1 MPVFSKYGCCELNR
15 ASLVSSVVK
24 NPPANAGDPGS
35 GRSPGGRNGSPL
47 QYPGLENPVDRGPWW
62 ATVREVTKE
71 LDTTEWLNSN
81 NNELSRVSLQGSFNK
96 SHHSRPA
103 SLVTGHCSW
112 LEPEISAL
120 PDPTRGEHEECSLL
134 FTSCEACKNSAASLS
149 PFGDKW
155 SPGAQ
160 RGKLFGFASVGV
172 CPDFLLSQCFHLFQ
186 RMQPDDSLETNC
198 HLCCSLEVTQSWC
211 LGCMQ
216 IGRSLNSLLI
226 PKLMNEAMLRV
237 GRSCQTL
244 PKAKLL
250 LTVFG
255 SRVSFHDLSA

>member
-1 MPVFSKYGCCELNR
+1 MQETLGQKIPWRRKWKPTSVFWPGKSHGQRTLVGYSPWGHKRVGHNR
-15 ASLVSSVVK
+15 
-24 NPPANAGDPGS
+24 
-35 GRSPGGRNGSPL
+35 
-47 QYPGLENPVDRGPWW
+47 
-62 ATVREVTKE
+62 VTKQQQRWTKQSE
-71 LDTTEWLNSN
+71 FTKFIQQESS
-81 NNELSRVSLQGSFNK
+81 LSPSQPSHWSL
-96 SHHSRPA
+96 P
-103 SLVTGHCSW
+103 SW

-120 PDPTRGEHEECSLL
+120 PDST
-134 FTSCEACKNSAASLS
+134 NSAASIS

-172 CPDFLLSQCFHLFQ
+172 CPDFLLSQCSHLFQ
-186 RMQPDDSLETNC
+186 QMQPDDSLETNG
-198 HLCCSLEVTQSWC
+198 HLCSSLEVTQSWC

-216 IGRSLNSLLI
+216 IGPSLNSLLI

-255 SRVSFHDLSA
+255 SRVSFYDLSA

>member
-1 MPVFSKYGCCELNR
+1 MQETLGQKIPWRRKWKPTSVFWPGKSHGQRTLVGYSPWGHKRVGHNR
-15 ASLVSSVVK
+15 
-24 NPPANAGDPGS
+24 
-35 GRSPGGRNGSPL
+35 
-47 QYPGLENPVDRGPWW
+47 
-62 ATVREVTKE
+62 VTKQQQRWTKQSE
-71 LDTTEWLNSN
+71 FTKFIQQESS
-81 NNELSRVSLQGSFNK
+81 LSPSQPSHWSL
-96 SHHSRPA
+96 P
-103 SLVTGHCSW
+103 SW

-120 PDPTRGEHEECSLL
+120 PDSTRGEHEECSLL
-134 FTSCEACKNSAASLS
+134 FTSCEACKNSAASIS

-172 CPDFLLSQCFHLFQ
+172 CPDFLLSQCSHLFQ
-186 RMQPDDSLETNC
+186 QMQPDDSLETNG
-198 HLCCSLEVTQSWC
+198 HLCSSLEVTQSWC

-216 IGRSLNSLLI
+216 IGPSLNSLLI

-255 SRVSFHDLSA
+255 SRVSFYDLSA